1 MVFWGPDVLSVCKS
15 PMKKILVVDDDER
28 LLSLIIRVLEMSGFA
43 ATGVLSAS
51 IARSKIR
58 NEHYDAVIV
67 DWMMPNESGIAFIKA
82 VRNSMD
88 YQNKLPA
95 IMLTA
100 VNDTDHKIQGFEA
113 GYDDYITKPFEPR
126 ELIARLNALI
136 KRTSKLDNKK
146 ILIFG
151 NCEFN
156 TVNDMLKKNGAEV
169 QLSTT
174 ELNLLKTLSQRPN
187 EPFSRAE
194 LAKKLAFQVSDRTI
208 DVQITRLRKKIGD
221 NPKNPMIIKTI
232 RYIGYALCSHSEVA

>member
-88 YQNKLPA
+88 YQNKL
-95 IMLTA
+95 
-100 VNDTDHKIQGFEA
+100 
-113 GYDDYITKPFEPR
+113 
-126 ELIARLNALI
+126 
-136 KRTSKLDNKK
+136 
-146 ILIFG
+146 
-151 NCEFN
+151 
-156 TVNDMLKKNGAEV
+156 
-169 QLSTT
+169 
-174 ELNLLKTLSQRPN
+174 
-187 EPFSRAE
+187 
-194 LAKKLAFQVSDRTI
+194 
-208 DVQITRLRKKIGD
+208 
-221 NPKNPMIIKTI
+221 
-232 RYIGYALCSHSEVA
+232 

>member
-1 MVFWGPDVLSVCKS
+1 MCRSGVMSEL
-15 PMKKILVVDDDER
+15 MKHILVVDDDER
-28 LLSLIIRVLEMSGFA
+28 LLSLIVKVLETGGFA

-51 IARSKIR
+51 VARAKIR
-58 NEHYDAVIV
+58 DGHYDAVIV
-67 DWMMPNESGIAFIKA
+67 DWMMPNESGIDFIKA
-82 VRNSMD
+82 VRNSTD

-100 VNDTDHKIQGFEA
+100 VGDTDHKVQGFEA
-113 GYDDYITKPFEPR
+113 GYDDYVTKPFEPR

-136 KRTSKLDNKK
+136 KRTSKLDSKK
-146 ILIFG
+146 ILTFG
-151 NCEFN
+151 DCEFN
-156 TVNDMLKKNGAEV
+156 TATDVLKRNGNEV

-221 NPKNPMIIKTI
+221 NPKNPTIIKTI
-232 RYIGYALCSHSEVA
+232 RYVGYALCSRSELA